1 MFLTSFL
8 LQYKYPEATSE
19 IIKLFHF
26 GNHNAVNNIAEK
38 GEFKRLAEG
47 LEAGCDNDNCIKKN
61 FYDLVKKIPYCISG
75 KDRKPRDVL
84 TQNGGDCDEKSFLFV
99 SLLNEKD
106 YSGILVY
113 TKDHTFAGI
122 EYDIEEKDKNRKL
135 AYIKAE
141 NKKYYYAELTHEDW
155 KIGDFNKI
163 GKEQIIGVYDIQAK
177 RKIPLENIEV
187 VN

>member
-47 LEAGCDNDNCIKKN
+47 LEAGCNNDNCIKKN

-122 EYDIEEKDKNRKL
+122 EYDEKDKNKKM
-135 AYIKAE
+135 AYIKTE
-141 NKKYYYAELTHEDW
+141 NKKYCYAELTNE
-155 KIGDFNKI
+155 KGYIGRFNGVEKD
-163 GKEQIIGVYDIQAK
+163 QIIGVYDIQAK

-187 VN
+187 IN